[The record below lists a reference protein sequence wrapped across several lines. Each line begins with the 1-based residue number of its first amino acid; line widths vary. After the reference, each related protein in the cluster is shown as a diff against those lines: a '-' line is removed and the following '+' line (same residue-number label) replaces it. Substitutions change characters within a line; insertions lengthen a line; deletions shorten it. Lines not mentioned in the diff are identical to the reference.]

1 MSALAFYNC
10 PIASLLEGGPR
21 WQFSGIRLAE
31 DI

>member
-1 MSALAFYNC
+1 MSAPAFFYC
-10 PIASLLEGGPR
+10 PSLLEGGPR